1 VVKDKNFGKML
12 RELREDKGITLD
24 LLCLGLCDVGKLSR
38 IENGKVEAEKL
49 LRDRLLDRLGVAEE
63 NYENFLYYSEYKGW
77 KERQDIVHGMIQGR
91 YEEVKKLLETYRDSH
106 SMENALE
113 LQFYLSILVQI
124 RRIEGATKEEVR
136 NLFEQALK
144 LTVPEDAFQEPWGML
159 LSVEELNFLLEYTFY
174 NRENYALSW
183 YERMLLYVEQLQLEP
198 LLKAKLYPKLVFY
211 FHQIWQER
219 GMENK
224 TEISKM
230 LRLCNKAI
238 EILQRGNR
246 MFFLWELLQIK
257 EQLLQRLIEENGD
270 KGENAVKQLKEWKQT
285 CINWYTTLSEVYE
298 EYNVSKAT
306 KDFCYVYVDRE
317 AHCIGDVIRIRRKM
331 FGMTMQQLADGICSE
346 RTISRLERNETEP
359 HRDIVRELF
368 GRLNMSGEFC
378 RKELVSE
385 RPEVLQI
392 FSEAKEK
399 SGKREYDASD
409 RILEQI
415 ESKVSFEIP
424 GNRQAI
430 QRLKLTNEWHR
441 KRANKEEL
449 DRKYFVERLKEILGD
464 TIPYETAV
472 LSDEKYLTQN
482 EVSCLQNIM
491 VSIDWKYQEME
502 QCVTALYEWYEK
514 YRCLEECFDM
524 YEFVMG
530 AIASNLGNKGE
541 YDSSDQIGIKI
552 LNYELIYRRIGRLY
566 REKYSLL
573 WNDVQRVKNQ
583 HPARRGAD
591 TKKEL
596 LKCIY
601 LCEVCDVQYQL
612 SFLRKALEEGIK

>member
-1 VVKDKNFGKML
+1 
-12 RELREDKGITLD
+12 
-24 LLCLGLCDVGKLSR
+24 
-38 IENGKVEAEKL
+38 
-49 LRDRLLDRLGVAEE
+49 
-63 NYENFLYYSEYKGW
+63 
-77 KERQDIVHGMIQGR
+77 
-91 YEEVKKLLETYRDSH
+91 
-106 SMENALE
+106 
-113 LQFYLSILVQI
+113 
-124 RRIEGATKEEVR
+124 
-136 NLFEQALK
+136 
-144 LTVPEDAFQEPWGML
+144 
-159 LSVEELNFLLEYTFY
+159 LLEYTFY